1 MIKGPR
7 GKERIIVALDV
18 SSLDKAGELIEKL
31 APYVGLF
38 KVGLELITAE
48 GAPRVVKFVQ
58 ERGGK
63 IFFDGKFHDIPNT
76 IGAATRAVSA
86 LGVSMLN
93 VHASSG
99 IDGMM
104 AAVANAKSGS
114 DIGGPE
120 QFRDTLV
127 LAVTVLTS
135 HEENEGHQIFGAPT
149 KAKVLQMAKDAKLA
163 GCDGII
169 CSPQELK
176 LLRSRRELKGL
187 ITVIPGTRSA
197 GVAVGDQKRV
207 MTPGEAVIDGADYL
221 VAGRQVTKPE
231 VGDPVEAAIKLC
243 QEIEQAEKDMEEE
256 EAKKL
261 L

>member
-1 MIKGPR
+1 MESPK

-18 SSLDKAGELIEKL
+18 PSLAKAGDLVEKL
-31 APYVGLF
+31 APHVGFF

-48 GAPRVVKFVQ
+48 GAPQVVKFVQ

-63 IFFDGKFHDIPNT
+63 VFFDGKFDDIPNT
-76 IGAATRAVSA
+76 VGAASKVVSG
-86 LGVSMLN
+86 LGVNMFN
-93 VHASSG
+93 VHASCG
-99 IDGMM
+99 IDSMF
-104 AAVANAKSGS
+104 AAVDNRGS
-114 DIGGPE
+114 S
-120 QFRDTLV
+120 LV

-135 HEENEGHQIFGAPT
+135 FEENDGNLCFGGPT
-149 KAKVLQMAKDAKLA
+149 KAKVLEFARWAKLA
-163 GCDGII
+163 GVDGII

-231 VGDPVEAAIKLC
+231 VGDPVEAAIKLG
-243 QEIEQAEKDMEEE
+243 QEIEQVEKEMEE
-256 EAKKL
+256 KK
-261 L
+261 